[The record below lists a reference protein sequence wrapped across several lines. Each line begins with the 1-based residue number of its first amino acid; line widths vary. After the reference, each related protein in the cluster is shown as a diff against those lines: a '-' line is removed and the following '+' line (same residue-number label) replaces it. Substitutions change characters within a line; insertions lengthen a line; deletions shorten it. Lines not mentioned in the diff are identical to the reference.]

1 MAYKTRHTHNVLIIV
16 ILAVVFVILVPII
29 VVYFV
34 IDDRERNETNYDTGV
49 SMSEV
54 FNDKLFDSLEL
65 VTYGE
70 TDSKDY
76 IFSLSDTEINEILH
90 SLLGSYLGPSYGIP
104 IDNNY
109 VNNEK
114 GLMVIFDEEIRSFIF
129 TRLIIDTTLAT
140 YIDDEDYHNSAIYF
154 DIDEVRIGG
163 IGGLK
168 NLAMSLL
175 DMIIDMDAMMASL
188 QNQGFNIRYDSEN
201 ARFIYGIDDFF
212 HDILDSFNMGDNGL
226 YIQSFMD
233 IISSNNLIMLNSYND
248 HLLELVARM
257 DGFITGSF
265 NGNDV
270 PFEEVTLQVE
280 SLLEKGIITTTD
292 QATTVFLYLTRGYN
306 VLSEQQKAVIIR
318 TDLSSLGI
326 RDEDKQ
332 DYVSIKQQLY
342 PSDFSA
348 ILSDYVHLDN
358 LNLYGGK
365 SLILQLPIS
374 VVSNYFGS
382 LSLNG
387 QLYYMMK
394 DNDLRYVGI
403 CNVGCSYNP
412 RSKIFSFNITMTVNG
427 DLSNIIVNYRLLS
440 SHNTIAVEYE
450 SNSIGNY
457 TLSDD
462 TVLEY
467 IKQLEESFANN
478 SYFSMSDDALDI
490 NFNFDFSSY
499 IPDNWP
505 VGVDV
510 DFELDANYIYGYAS
524 VYYTGGD
531 TGGE

>member
-16 ILAVVFVILVPII
+16 ILAIVFVILVPII
-29 VVYFV
+29 VIYFV
-34 IDDRERNETNYDTGV
+34 IDDRERNETNYDVGI

-54 FNDKLFDSLEL
+54 FNEKLFDSLEL
-65 VTYGE
+65 VTYGD

-90 SLLGSYLGPSYGIP
+90 DLLGSYLGPSSGLP
-104 IDNNY
+104 LDNYY
-109 VNNEK
+109 VSIEN
-114 GLMVIFDEEIRSFIF
+114 GHMEIVVEITFSIIY

-140 YIDDEDYHNSAIYF
+140 YIDDEDYHNSSIYF

-175 DMIIDMDAMMASL
+175 DMIIDMDAMMESL

-212 HDILDSFNMGDNGL
+212 HDVLNTFNMGDNGL
-226 YIQSFMD
+226 YIESFMD
-233 IISSNNLIMLNSYND
+233 IMSSNNLLMLNTYND
-248 HLLELVARM
+248 GLLELVARM

-265 NGNDV
+265 NGNDI
-270 PFEEVTLQVE
+270 PFEEVTLKIE
-280 SLLEKGIITTTD
+280 SLLERGIITTTD
-292 QATTVFLYLTRGYN
+292 QATTVFLYLTRGYSA
-306 VLSEQQKAVIIR
+306 LSDQQRAVIIR
-318 TDLSSLGI
+318 TNLSSIGI
-326 RDEDKQ
+326 SDSEKQ

-342 PSDFSA
+342 PSDFSSL
-348 ILSDYVHLDN
+348 LSDYVHLDGLSWN
-358 LNLYGGK
+358 SDHLE
-365 SLILQLPIS
+365 ILKLPIS
-374 VVSNYFGS
+374 VISNYFGS
-382 LSLNG
+382 LGLNG
-387 QLYYMMK
+387 QLYYVMN

-403 CNVGCSYNP
+403 SNLGCSYNP

-427 DLSNIIVNYRLLS
+427 DLSNIIVNYRLLN
-440 SHNTIAVEYE
+440 SHNTIAVEYV

-457 TLSDD
+457 TLSDA

-467 IKQLEESFANN
+467 IKQLEDSFANN
-478 SYFSMSDDALDI
+478 QYFSMSDDALDI

-499 IPDNWP
+499 IPDDLP
-505 VGVDV
+505 LGVDV

-524 VYYTGGD
+524 VYYTG
-531 TGGE
+531 